1 MPRRTLFP
9 FYEFSACLRSCRR
22 QSLRICRCF
31 RHPGFPTDTNS
42 NSLIIGVVMNRMFV
56 ALNVLLLCLAI
67 GAPAHGQGGF
77 GSISGRV
84 TDPQGAVVPG
94 VKVEAINDATNA
106 RQESTTNSSGY
117 YELLDLAPG
126 TYTVEAGIASFK
138 KLVRKGVTVQ
148 VDDRI
153 SLDLGLEIG
162 QASETAEV
170 TEAAP
175 LLRASDAQTGEVI
188 TNTLIEALP
197 QLNRDPLQLLI
208 VSGNVQGSGR
218 RADGGGMAGNFG
230 NNPMNGGDTR
240 LN

>member
-22 QSLRICRCF
+22 QSLRICHCF

-94 VKVEAINDATNA
+94 VNVEAINNATKA
-106 RQESTTNSSGY
+106 RKESTTNSSGY
-117 YELLDLAPG
+117 YEMLNLAPCN
-126 TYTVEAGIASFK
+126 YTAESGIAIIMNP
-138 KLVRKGVTVQ
+138 VRQRVF
-148 VDDRI
+148 
-153 SLDLGLEIG
+153 E
-162 QASETAEV
+162 
-170 TEAAP
+170 EAT
-175 LLRASDAQTGEVI
+175 D
-188 TNTLIEALP
+188 
-197 QLNRDPLQLLI
+197 
-208 VSGNVQGSGR
+208 
-218 RADGGGMAGNFG
+218 
-230 NNPMNGGDTR
+230 
-240 LN
+240 

>member
-22 QSLRICRCF
+22 QSLRICHCF

-94 VKVEAINDATNA
+94 GKVEAINDATNA
-106 RQESTTNSSGY
+106 RQESTPNSSHHSAF
-117 YELLDLAPG
+117 LTFAPRR
-126 TYTVEAGIASFK
+126 S
-138 KLVRKGVTVQ
+138 
-148 VDDRI
+148 
-153 SLDLGLEIG
+153 
-162 QASETAEV
+162 
-170 TEAAP
+170 
-175 LLRASDAQTGEVI
+175 
-188 TNTLIEALP
+188 TLP
-197 QLNRDPLQLLI
+197 
-208 VSGNVQGSGR
+208 
-218 RADGGGMAGNFG
+218 
-230 NNPMNGGDTR
+230 TR
-240 LN
+240 LA